1 MSGRQK
7 GWLVY
12 GLLLF
17 AAFTFRAAVA
27 RFLPND
33 EPDDGRIYAQ
43 FARNLLEHHVYSPAA
58 DPPYSPS
65 LIRLPGYPGFLAAV
79 YAVFGHLDNTAVR
92 IIQALIDTAS
102 CGLIALIVFHWEP
115 DEKRKRPASIVA
127 LALAAICPFT
137 TIYVATILTE
147 TITIFLAIAMCLAAT
162 LAFKSSTVERSM
174 VLWFITGLIAGIAVL
189 FRPDSGLFAAAI
201 GITLVISILVGWDH
215 VSRKEDIKPGKWT
228 RLLRS
233 FYVGGLFSLA
243 FCLALS
249 PWTIRNWRL
258 FHVFQPLAPPH
269 AEMPGEFVPHGYLRW
284 LRTWLDDQRYIG
296 PMLWSLDELPIKITD
311 IPDRAFDSPQQK
323 LRVAT
328 LLEKYNQK
336 EDNLLQPGT
345 EVNNQNALPTTS
357 PPQISPSPQPLV
369 TPSPEK
375 PNPNQPDTSGGEESE
390 ESADAEEDTENDEAE
405 EEEPAE
411 ETEAPPPGAVEMTP
425 DIDQG
430 FAAIA
435 RERISHAPLRYYLI
449 LPCKRAVYLW
459 FDTHSQYYP
468 FDGELL
474 PLEDLDYDI
483 QQHLWLPLFA
493 GLTWIY
499 TLLGVAGGW
508 YLWSAG
514 KFAARRWLLLA
525 VLMIFI
531 RLAFFSSIENPE
543 PRYVV
548 EIFPF
553 LAIMGGTAVAQL
565 FAFSKPAQR
574 VET

>member
-201 GITLVISILVGWDH
+201 
-215 VSRKEDIKPGKWT
+215 
-228 RLLRS
+228 
-233 FYVGGLFSLA
+233 
-243 FCLALS
+243 
-249 PWTIRNWRL
+249 WTIRNWRL